1 MRIVSNSPQ
10 FNSDFKAGNTL
21 HHLLYRAGKYEV
33 LRFVI
38 MIVAFHLVCVCTIM
52 LFLHPV
58 WFDSS
63 SGLLQGGERMWQE
76 ADRQMK
82 LGILFNI

>member
-21 HHLLYRAGKYEV
+21 HHLLYRADKHEV
-33 LRFVI
+33 LPFVI

-76 ADRQMK
+76 ADK
-82 LGILFNI
+82 ANEAGNTV

>member
-1 MRIVSNSPQ
+1 
-10 FNSDFKAGNTL
+10 
-21 HHLLYRAGKYEV
+21 
-33 LRFVI
+33 
-38 MIVAFHLVCVCTIM
+38 MIVAFYSVCVCTIM

-58 WFDSS
+58 RFDSS

-76 ADRQMK
+76 ADRQMR

>member
-1 MRIVSNSPQ
+1 
-10 FNSDFKAGNTL
+10 
-21 HHLLYRAGKYEV
+21 
-33 LRFVI
+33 

-76 ADRQMK
+76 ADK
-82 LGILFNI
+82 ANEAGNTV